1 MTCLLLEL
9 FVCFH
14 LNCSVAIDQLCRAHH
29 DGVSWKMRTLA
40 LNIIIIEWSSFLS
53 SCSSSWCMCSQKD
66 LGDHTASSLPLH
78 CNGDLPSSCAKR
90 ATLSL
95 YSRSCTAIYYYTATT
110 LLLLYYYTIILLYSH
125 PTLDL
130 ALQYTFIL
138 PLHFYSYTI
147 IPPLYLTPLHYIALA
162 SGFQK

>member
-29 DGVSWKMRTLA
+29 DEVSWKMGTLA
-40 LNIIIIEWSSFLS
+40 LNIIIIIIEWSSFFSSSSSS
-53 SCSSSWCMCSQKD
+53 SCISQKD
-66 LGDHTASSLPLH
+66 LGDHTPSSLPLH

-110 LLLLYYYTIILLYSH
+110 LLLLYYYTT
-125 PTLDL
+125 TLFNCL
-130 ALQYTFIL
+130 ALYCIYLLEFRNSYCKECVWNKVFCSFL
-138 PLHFYSYTI
+138 YFFY
-147 IPPLYLTPLHYIALA
+147 LR
-162 SGFQK
+162 